1 MPIIYNVNPKATI
14 KKNVKKKKKKKKKV
28 EDIKLI
34 GLKR

>member
-14 KKNVKKKKKKKKKV
+14 KKNVKKKKKKKKV